1 MAVGKKIVIVISEIS
16 SGLSAG
22 TPVLDSM
29 DFTGSFSY
37 NGSYTSNVSVKK
49 DDIAGINYDRFIVTY
64 FYAATEDPDLS
75 TATVDDLVSDAIT
88 QINTAFPGSIT
99 V

>member
-1 MAVGKKIVIVISEIS
+1 MAVGKKIVIVISES
-16 SGLSAG
+16 SAG
-22 TPVLDSM
+22 APVLDSM
-29 DFTGSFSY
+29 DFTGRFSY
-37 NGSYTSNVSVKK
+37 NGTYTSNVSVKK
-49 DDIAGINYDRFIVTY
+49 DDIASTTNDRFIVTY